1 MQLRFAAAAQRG
13 GSGRERAFDI
23 SSSFIVALT
32 LRCAAAAR
40 YSSRIIHKPTVGFRH
55 GRAVITLS
63 VAKRHVVSAHAHS
76 WILHPAFATIIAVHL
91 QRAR

>member
-13 GSGRERAFDI
+13 KGGHELAFILSSGLM
-23 SSSFIVALT
+23 VALT
-32 LRCAAAAR
+32 LRRAATAR
-40 YSSRIIHKPTVGFRH
+40 YSSRIIPNPTRFRQ